1 MHTEKQKLSWCFLS
15 DCIEALQDHRLGFDI
30 QSLIYSLVSIRW
42 LCLSNNLR
50 GKRPLSVVKCEA
62 GMRCSTGAKLARR
75 PRESSIKR
83 DGLFPENVRKKTGWE
98 RDPCCYR
105 KWKIH
110 SHTHTLSHTALPWW
124 MMLWSK
130 SFCTILMAV
139 SRSEASLCSISQ
151 SMSSLATKQ
160 FG

>member
-62 GMRCSTGAKLARR
+62 GMRRSTGAKLARR

-83 DGLFPENVRKKTGWE
+83 DGLFPENVRKKTEGE
-98 RDPCCYR
+98 RGTLAVIENGKSTLTRIHFLTETKLYRGEWCSGLKVFAQSWWPCLDL
-105 KWKIH
+105 K
-110 SHTHTLSHTALPWW
+110 LP
-124 MMLWSK
+124 
-130 SFCTILMAV
+130 CV
-139 SRSEASLCSISQ
+139 RSANQ
-151 SMSSLATKQ
+151 WAP
-160 FG
+160 